1 MKWVKSYL
9 DDQVTGKWKLFFN
22 HRLAQFGGKLV
33 FWGNLSPKDV
43 RLLNLRDPFLAEIM
57 EYWTTL
63 NYKDNNL
70 DFTSAQIWHNSL
82 IRIENKPIFYKSW
95 FTAGVKDVKDIL
107 DTDGKSI
114 LSYTAFTAKYKIK
127 TNFLEFYKVVSA
139 VKLFRQK
146 CSQQPNRGP
155 KTKTFGQ
162 TLLASEKACKTV
174 YKSIIDPMRVAMMA
188 KIVIT
193 ADIAKIEMILQRA
206 SMKVAISEETWNL
219 AKIRQS
225 VVNKSNDIALHSA
238 LTAGHPGK
246 LARSGPGDE
255 VMNP

>member
-1 MKWVKSYL
+1 MIDIASFNHALKMKWVKSYL
-9 DDQVTGKWKLFFN
+9 DDQDTGKWKLFFN

-107 DTDGKSI
+107 DTDGNSI

-127 TNFLEFYKVVSA
+127 TNFLEFYKLVSA
-139 VKLFRQK
+139 VKLF
-146 CSQQPNRGP
+146 S
-155 KTKTFGQ
+155 
-162 TLLASEKACKTV
+162 
-174 YKSIIDPMRVAMMA
+174 
-188 KIVIT
+188 
-193 ADIAKIEMILQRA
+193 
-206 SMKVAISEETWNL
+206 
-219 AKIRQS
+219 
-225 VVNKSNDIALHSA
+225 
-238 LTAGHPGK
+238 
-246 LARSGPGDE
+246 
-255 VMNP
+255 

>member
-1 MKWVKSYL
+1 MLSVPRICWSWFVLHELPLLHFCTNYSLIMSIILFFVKSIWLRCKRCFELKPY
-9 DDQVTGKWKLFFN
+9 KLRLYISSMYTRSFN

-63 NYKDNNL
+63 NYKDNDL

-107 DTDGKSI
+107 DTDRNSI
-114 LSYTAFTAKYKIK
+114 LSYTAFTSKYKIK

-139 VKLFRQK
+139 LKLFRQK

-155 KTKTFGQ
+155 KTKTFRQ
-162 TLLASEKACKTV
+162 TSLTSEKACKTV
-174 YKSIIDPMRVAMMA
+174 YKSIIEKRPPPLLKARENVCLR
-188 KIVIT
+188 KI
-193 ADIAKIEMILQRA
+193 L
-206 SMKVAISEETWNL
+206 
-219 AKIRQS
+219 
-225 VVNKSNDIALHSA
+225 
-238 LTAGHPGK
+238 
-246 LARSGPGDE
+246 
-255 VMNP
+255 